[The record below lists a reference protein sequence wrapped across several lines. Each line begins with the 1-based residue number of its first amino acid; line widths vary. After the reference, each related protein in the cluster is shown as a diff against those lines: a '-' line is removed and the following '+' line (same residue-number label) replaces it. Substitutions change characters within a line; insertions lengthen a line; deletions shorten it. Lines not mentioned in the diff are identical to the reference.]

1 MVLLGG
7 RSCLATSCATSVRV
21 PVKLFEKVVWPV
33 LAEVPGVD
41 GHYWMACVLVERLF
55 FGSSLVVVGVSDA
68 SVVFD
73 EDSEVGQI
81 EVRLERY
88 FFSVVP
94 EADGLFVDERDSII
108 LKGVGYASLSFGT
121 ETWLLNF
128 IDFVFQ

>member
-1 MVLLGG
+1 MV
-7 RSCLATSCATSVRV
+7 ASVCV
-21 PVKLFEKVVWPV
+21 PVKFFEKVVWPV
-33 LAEVPGVD
+33 FAEVPWVD
-41 GHYWMACVLVERLF
+41 GHYWMACFLVEGLF

-81 EVRLERY
+81 EVRLERH

-94 EADGLFVDERDSII
+94 EADGLFVEERDSIGV
-108 LKGVGYASLSFGT
+108 KGAGYAALSFGT
-121 ETWLLNF
+121 KTGLLSF